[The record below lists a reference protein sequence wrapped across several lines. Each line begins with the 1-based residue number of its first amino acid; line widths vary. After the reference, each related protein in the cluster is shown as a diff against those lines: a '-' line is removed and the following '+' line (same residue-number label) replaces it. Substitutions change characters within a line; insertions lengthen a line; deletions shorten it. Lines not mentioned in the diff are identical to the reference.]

1 MAKDRSRHPPHDF
14 GQPAADDRE
23 YIYRPWI
30 TTKDGRRIYAK
41 DRGLAAFKIL
51 KRY

>member
-1 MAKDRSRHPPHDF
+1 MTKDRFCHPPHDF
-14 GQPAADDRE
+14 SQLVADGRE